1 VHRRFAFTACIPS
14 PTCQTSPLAPYV
26 TRGPR
31 GEPVAAERWA
41 TDHVEI
47 ICTILG
53 TAASTGNTCESR
65 LSYTIHNT
73 WFGHRFADALVHNP
87 ADQTLTVDL
96 DLFSEIVP
104 EDPAALL
111 KPQCF

>member
-1 VHRRFAFTACIPS
+1 MT
-14 PTCQTSPLAPYV
+14 Q
-26 TRGPR
+26 GPQ
-31 GEPVAAERWA
+31 GEPVAGENWA
-41 TDHVEI
+41 ADHVEV

-73 WFGHRFADALVHNP
+73 VFGHRFADALVHNP
-87 ADQTLTVDL
+87 SDQTLSVDL
-96 DLFSEIVP
+96 SLFNEVVP
-104 EDPAALL
+104 EDAAALL